1 MLTGLICLLF
11 TGLPLDHTAEIRFVQ
26 KMQTPSGGFITELP
40 VNGTAA
46 EPTLRT
52 TRTGIRAL
60 RLLGGEIPNRDA
72 LIRFL
77 NGCYHEPSGGFSA
90 RPGLPPDPISTSV
103 GLMIHKELS
112 LPYDDI
118 QQRALQY
125 MDDQTSDFEQIR
137 MVAPCLEELGVSV
150 SNAHKW
156 AGMIA
161 GVRNSDGAYGSGP
174 GKARTT
180 ALHAMAAIRLKQ
192 DVNRDAV
199 LSAMRQGQ
207 RADGGFGN
215 DAEGSSDL
223 ESCYRVI
230 RVFRRLD
237 EFPDRTDDVLKFV
250 ALCRN
255 DDGGFGRT
263 PNEPSSLH
271 GTYYAT
277 IIRLWLEQAVTTF
290 DKVSDNELPFGWKTA
305 SARNLPDGEWKVVTT
320 ADSASGKVL
329 AQSSATGRKATFNLC
344 ITDLRYSDA
353 ELSVKVRPVA
363 GTIDQGG
370 GLVWRYR
377 DSKNYYITRWNPLEQ
392 NVRLYKVVNGVRTQ
406 LDTAPVAGQAE
417 EQHQLRVV
425 CVGRNLRVYFDAKLM
440 LEAEDDE
447 FKDMGAI
454 GLWTKAD
461 AVTQFD
467 DLASRHAEH
476 FEIEDL
482 TP

>member
-1 MLTGLICLLF
+1 MLAGLICLLF
-11 TGLPLDHTAEIRFVQ
+11 TGLPLDHTEEIKFVQ
-26 KMQTPSGGFITELP
+26 KMQTPSGGFITDLP
-40 VNGTAA
+40 VNGTVA

-60 RLLGGEIPNRDA
+60 KLLGGEIPNREA

-103 GLMIHKELS
+103 GLMIHKELG

-118 QQRALQY
+118 LPRALQY
-125 MDDQTSDFEQIR
+125 MNEQTSDFEQIR
-137 MVAPCLEELGVSV
+137 MVAPCLDELRVTV
-150 SNAHKW
+150 SNTPKW
-156 AGMIA
+156 ASRIA
-161 GVRNSDGAYGSGP
+161 DVRNSDGAYGSGP

-180 ALHAMAAIRLKQ
+180 ALHAMAAIRLGQ
-192 DVNRDAV
+192 DVHRDAV

-215 DAEGSSDL
+215 DAEGGSDL

-237 EFPDRTDDVLKFV
+237 EFPDRTEDVMKFV

-263 PNEPSSLH
+263 PDEPSSLH

-277 IIRLWLEQAVTTF
+277 IIRLWLRQTVTTF
-290 DKVSDNELPFGWKTA
+290 DETGDNELPIGWKTA
-305 SARNLPDGEWKVVTT
+305 SNRNLPDSEWKVVTA

-329 AQSSATGRKATFNLC
+329 AQGSGSGRKTTFNLC
-344 ITDLRYSDA
+344 ITNLRYGDA
-353 ELSVKVRPVA
+353 QLSVKVRPIS

-377 DSKNYYITRWNPLEQ
+377 DSRNYYITRWNPLEQ
-392 NVRLYKVVNGVRTQ
+392 NLRLYKVVNGVRSQ
-406 LDTAPVAGQAE
+406 LDTAPVAGHTG
-417 EQHQLRVV
+417 EQHELRVV
-425 CVGRNLRVYFDAKLM
+425 CVGRDLRVYFDDTLM

-454 GLWTKAD
+454 GFWTKAD

-467 DLASRHAEH
+467 DLASRYAEH

-482 TP
+482 VP